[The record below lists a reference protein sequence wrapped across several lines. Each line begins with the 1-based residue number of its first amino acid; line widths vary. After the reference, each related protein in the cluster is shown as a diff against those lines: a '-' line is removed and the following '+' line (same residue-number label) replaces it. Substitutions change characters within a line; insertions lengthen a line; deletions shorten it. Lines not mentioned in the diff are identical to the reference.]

1 MTKKL
6 IHISATLILAI
17 CVTVLSGCQPFLEW
31 FVRNYSDKEV
41 LITLRF
47 ETKRENYWPEN
58 IPIASKMV
66 PYKSEIIKINQATH
80 SKLIDSLQIIA
91 ENDDTYKIS
100 LPAKSTVDLT
110 TIIPTT
116 YGHRTNVIAEFEQ
129 EGTKYAINSIDFF
142 KKHSDL
148 KMAGGFLMK
157 TLVYFDY
164 GKAKKRSY

>member
-66 PYKSEIIKINQATH
+66 PYKSEIIKMKDGEFHEPNQ
-80 SKLIDSLQIIA
+80 
-91 ENDDTYKIS
+91 EPND
-100 LPAKSTVDLT
+100 VN
-110 TIIPTT
+110 
-116 YGHRTNVIAEFEQ
+116 GR
-129 EGTKYAINSIDFF
+129 
-142 KKHSDL
+142 
-148 KMAGGFLMK
+148 
-157 TLVYFDY
+157 
-164 GKAKKRSY
+164 